1 MVNFHLRKWY
11 LPCNDGMEWR
21 WVLISFFRTTH
32 YLWRLRLNS
41 HNEYRIQKSNWENG
55 LQLRWITLKHNKCS
69 IVSIKMLLTVTNE
82 WMNVKT
88 RTWKFNVNMCI
99 NSVSDIINILI
110 EIVEPDLIPRL
121 TRPYS
126 PCTVTIIL
134 YIFLQQ
140 QTFRQWWTFTY
151 ENGIYVALMVWNG
164 D

>member
-1 MVNFHLRKWY
+1 MVWNGDECQFLFSELRIICKDYAWIVTMNFALKRAFKW
-11 LPCNDGMEWR
+11 
-21 WVLISFFRTTH
+21 
-32 YLWRLRLNS
+32 
-41 HNEYRIQKSNWENG
+41 KNG

-69 IVSIKMLLTVTNE
+69 IVSIEMLLTVTNE